1 VGPAQMAI
9 LLMMRDQEL
18 AAKASN
24 SHRHSV
30 ARASFMSRLGRR
42 LRRISYRAQLGPVAG
57 PAVV

>member
-1 VGPAQMAI
+1 MAI

-42 LRRISYRAQLGPVAG
+42 LRRISYRAQLGPVG
-57 PAVV
+57 VPAVV